1 MSGPE
6 VELHRPVPT
15 DRIPVGGQMVEVK
28 ASADECNA
36 VARRMGIPGVDRLQC
51 RFTVTRPLQGK
62 DGEIVAEGWLRARLK
77 RECVVSLEVFGTE
90 VEERFRVRFVP
101 LGTASEAD
109 DPESDDEIE
118 YDGAAIDLGEA
129 AVEQLAL
136 TLDPYPRKPGA
147 ALPESATD
155 LESGPFAGL
164 ARLVRPS

>member
-1 MSGPE
+1 MSAV

-15 DRIPVGGQMVEVK
+15 DRIPVSGQVVEVK
-28 ASADECNA
+28 ATAEECAA
-36 VARRMGIPGVDRLQC
+36 VARRMGIPGVERLQC
-51 RFTVTRPLQGK
+51 RFTVARPLEGR
-62 DGEIVAEGWLRARLK
+62 DGEIVAEGRLRARL
-77 RECVVSLEVFGTE
+77 RRDCVVTLEVFTAE

-101 LGTASEAD
+101 VGAASEVD

-147 ALPESATD
+147 VLPDSASD
-155 LESGPFAGL
+155 EASGPFAGL